1 MALVTGALNK
11 TLVLVSRVPNHALS
25 IQGLP
30 EDEYSPLP
38 TFRLPV
44 S

>member
-11 TLVLVSRVPNHALS
+11 TLVSRVPNHALS

-38 TFRLPV
+38 TSRLPV